1 MNPPAAPPVLHV
13 GCPMWA
19 QRSWVGRYLPRA
31 TVPGTELAP
40 YSRLLNAVE
49 GNTTFYASPPAL
61 TVRKWTS
68 LAHPGFRFVF
78 KAPREITHDRRLRDV
93 DRLVADFVHLL
104 APLDD
109 LLGGITFQLPPT
121 FGPGDLDS
129 LDHVLRSAPSGVRWS
144 VEVRHPEFFGG
155 SGRRRLEQL
164 LAGHGAE
171 RVLLDTVWLFH
182 RTPVSDA
189 GHEEWRQ
196 KPRVPVLT
204 DALTDHPV
212 VRFIGS
218 DHPEFT
224 DEGLRTW
231 HDVVAGWLREGRS
244 PTFFVHT
251 PDNAHTPRLA
261 RTFHDAVR
269 AMVPGTPLLP
279 EPPTNP
285 PDEQMA
291 LF

>member
-1 MNPPAAPPVLHV
+1 
-13 GCPMWA
+13 
-19 QRSWVGRYLPRA
+19 
-31 TVPGTELAP
+31 
-40 YSRLLNAVE
+40 LLNAVE
-49 GNTTFYASPPAL
+49 GNTTFYATPQAA
-61 TVRKWTS
+61 TIRKWKA

-93 DRLVADFVHLL
+93 DALLATFVDHL

-109 LLGGITFQLPPT
+109 LIGGITFQLPAT
-121 FGPGDLDS
+121 FGPGDLDA
-129 LDHVLRSAPSGVRWS
+129 LDRVLTAAPSGVRWS

-155 SGRRRLEQL
+155 NGRRRFEAL
-164 LAGHGAE
+164 LTRHRAE
-171 RVLLDTVWLFH
+171 RVLLDTAWLFH
-182 RTPVSDA
+182 RTPHTPA
-189 GHEEWRQ
+189 GHEEWRT

-204 DALTDHPV
+204 DALTDQPI

-218 DHPEFT
+218 DHPTFT

-251 PDNAHTPRLA
+251 PDNARSPHLA
-261 RTFHDAVR
+261 RSFHDTVR
-269 AMVPGTPLLP
+269 AMVPGTPALP
-279 EPPTNP
+279 EPAITP
-285 PDEQMA
+285 PEDQME

>member
-1 MNPPAAPPVLHV
+1 
-13 GCPMWA
+13 MWA
-19 QRSWVGRYLPRA
+19 QRSWVGRYLPRT
-31 TVPGTELAP
+31 TVPGTELGP

-61 TVRKWTS
+61 TVRKWRA

-78 KAPREITHDRRLRDV
+78 KAPREVTHDRRLRDV
-93 DRLVADFVHLL
+93 DGVIAAFVDLL

-109 LLGGITFQLPPT
+109 LLGGITLQLPPS
-121 FGPGDLDS
+121 FGPSDLDS
-129 LDHVLRSAPSGVRWS
+129 LDAVLRQAPSTVRWS

-155 SGRRRLEQL
+155 DGRRRLETL
-164 LAGHGAE
+164 LAANRAE
-171 RVLLDTVWLFH
+171 RVLLDTSWLFH
-182 RTPVSDA
+182 RTPRTEA
-189 GHEEWRQ
+189 GHEEWRT

-204 DALTDHPV
+204 DALTDRPV

-224 DEGLRTW
+224 DTGLRTW
-231 HDVVAGWLREGRS
+231 HDVVAGWLREGRT

-251 PDNAHTPRLA
+251 PDNARTPHLA
-261 RTFHDAVR
+261 RTFHDVVR
-269 AMVPGTPLLP
+269 AMVPGTPELP
-279 EPPTNP
+279 EPPMTP